1 MSEKE
6 KMLKGE
12 LQDANNDET
21 LIAERNACKQLCYE
35 YNITSYKD
43 SKQRA
48 EILEKII
55 KKIGK
60 NCKIEPNFY
69 CDYGYNI
76 ELGDNFYIN
85 HNSVFLDE
93 ALIKFGNNV
102 FIGPNCGFYTAS
114 HPIDAAKRNQGLET
128 AKAIKVGDNVW
139 IGGNV
144 CVLGG
149 VTICNNVV
157 IGAGSVVVKDIPDN
171 SIAVGNPC
179 RVIKEIQQSGTK
191 K

>member
-1 MSEKE
+1 MTEKE

-12 LQDANNDET
+12 LYDANNDKT
-21 LIAERNACKQLCYE
+21 LIAERNACKQLCFE
-35 YNITSYKD
+35 YNTAPYKD
-43 SKQRA
+43 DEQRTK
-48 EILEKII
+48 ILEKII
-55 KKIGK
+55 KNIGK

-76 ELGDNFYIN
+76 EIGDNFYIN

-102 FIGPNCGFYTAS
+102 FVGPNCGFYTAS
-114 HPIDAAKRNQGLET
+114 HPLDAQKRNQGLET
-128 AKAIKVGDNVW
+128 ANLIKVGDNVW

-149 VTICNNVV
+149 VTIGSNVV
-157 IGAGSVVVKDIPDN
+157 IGAGSVVVKDIPN
-171 SIAVGNPC
+171 NCIAVGNPC
-179 RVIKEIQQSGTK
+179 RPIKEIP
-191 K
+191 